1 MAGSVN
7 KVILVGNLGKDPEV
21 RRLNSGDQVVN
32 FTLATS
38 ESWRDKNSGE
48 RKEKTEWHNVV
59 IFNENLGKV
68 VEQYCKKGSK
78 VYVEGQL
85 QTRKWQDKD
94 GADRYTTEV
103 VLQRFRGELTL
114 LDSRNSG
121 GDRQSFPDEERA
133 ERPSFS
139 KSSGQRRGRGAD
151 RRRHSVLKGALP
163 LRTREGG
170 RTAAWAG
177 GPLVQSAAREACGL
191 LESISYTSAS
201 LVKAAQRPIG
211 HPRGPMAGCPQAPV
225 LILAA
230 PHALSPSVAMLV
242 RTAAPERE
250 CGRNRRGQGR
260 GNNHNSEQ
268 FDRELS
274 HRLLHF

>member
-38 ESWRDKNSGE
+38 ENWRDKTSGE

-94 GADRYTTEV
+94 GNDRFTTEI

-114 LDSRNSG
+114 LDSRG
-121 GDRQSFPDEERA
+121 G
-133 ERPSFS
+133 
-139 KSSGQRRGRGAD
+139 GAD
-151 RRRHSVLKGALP
+151 RDSFP
-163 LRTREGG
+163 EEGG
-170 RTAAWAG
+170 GRASNLNRAA
-177 GPLVQSAAREACGL
+177 
-191 LESISYTSAS
+191 AS
-201 LVKAAQRPIG
+201 DRRP
-211 HPRGPMAGCPQAPV
+211 
-225 LILAA
+225 
-230 PHALSPSVAMLV
+230 ALSGGGGGGGGAEIDDDIP
-242 RTAAPERE
+242 
-250 CGRNRRGQGR
+250 
-260 GNNHNSEQ
+260 
-268 FDRELS
+268 F
-274 HRLLHF
+274 